1 MVHCSHCISLTCS
14 LDFALCFS
22 FPFFFSLSPCYIC
35 VWVTA
40 DFAFKEPTYTH
51 TIHPTDRPTVHRFQC
66 VCVFF
71 AIELSAPNER
81 ISLFA
86 SQFSLSRGENSTG
99 EFTYKL
105 HTYIDWIQFS
115 MQTVNW
121 IIFKGNRSCC
131 MHIAHVC
138 RLCSVHWLRCFLHC
152 DCIRSAPS
160 HLCFIIWQLT
170 NIEPIHQLLDPLEW
184 AWTWI
189 YPVWIVEKF
198 WSFEVIQLLINL
210 SL

>member
-1 MVHCSHCISLTCS
+1 MHCNSHSCS

-22 FPFFFSLSPCYIC
+22 FSFFSLSPRYIC

-40 DFAFKEPTYTH
+40 DFAFKEPTYTDTH
-51 TIHPTDRPTVHRFQC
+51 TIHPSDQPTNRLSIDSSAY
-66 VCVFF
+66 VFF

-81 ISLFA
+81 ISLFV
-86 SQFSLSRGENSTG
+86 SQFRLSRGENSTG

-115 MQTVNW
+115 MQTVNC

-138 RLCSVHWLRCFLHC
+138 RLCSMHWLRCFLHC
-152 DCIRSAPS
+152 DCIRSAPY
-160 HLCFIIWQLT
+160 HLSFIIWQLT
-170 NIEPIHQLLDPLEW
+170 NIEPIHKLLDPFDW
-184 AWTWI
+184 AHEHG
-189 YPVWIVEKF
+189 Y
-198 WSFEVIQLLINL
+198 IQSGL
-210 SL
+210 